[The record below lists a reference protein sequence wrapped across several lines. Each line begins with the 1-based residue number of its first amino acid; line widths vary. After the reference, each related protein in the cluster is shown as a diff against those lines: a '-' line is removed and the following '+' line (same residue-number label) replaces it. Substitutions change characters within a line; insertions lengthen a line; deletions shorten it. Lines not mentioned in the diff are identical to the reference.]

1 MRAHLDCSMD
11 CLGGEGEDVEVD
23 NSRVPKK
30 PYAASK
36 AISVSTTNAV
46 EIQGSVDI
54 LSSSTRDS
62 GFGKYSN

>member
-36 AISVSTTNAV
+36 AISVSTTYAV
-46 EIQGSVDI
+46 ETQGIADI
-54 LSSSTRDS
+54 LSSSTSDF